1 MRKPA
6 LVTAAMSK
14 IAPELAQD
22 KKAAQA
28 LYDFTADAQ
37 SAEYIAAAKAVNAQL
52 RAAGLSAL
60 VLVEA

>member
-6 LVTAAMSK
+6 LVTAATKK
-14 IAPELAQD
+14 ITPELAQD
-22 KKAAQA
+22 KKAAQS
-28 LYDFTADAQ
+28 LYNYTADAQ

>member
-14 IAPELAQD
+14 ITPELAQD

-37 SAEYIAAAKAVNAQL
+37 SAEYIAAASALNARL